1 LSKTGFSEA
10 SVVVREECGSTR
22 EISKSCLDKVF
33 DFAGKRGVGPRFLAF
48 WDFAFERFVI
58 P

>member
-1 LSKTGFSEA
+1 MG
-10 SVVVREECGSTR
+10 R
-22 EISKSCLDKVF
+22 SCLDKVF
-33 DFAGKRGVGPRFLAF
+33 DFAGKPGVGPRFLAF

>member
-1 LSKTGFSEA
+1 MA
-10 SVVVREECGSTR
+10 CEEFGSDCETSR
-22 EISKSCLDKVF
+22 IGLDVIF
-33 DFAGKRGVGPRFLAF
+33 DIAGQLGVGAGFLAF